1 METYETTD
9 EVIDA
14 TDDVVTEDD
23 RGAYLTVLALLGIG
37 AAAGAAATKG
47 YDKVKGRARTFVT
60 DAKERADSPRRRP
73 SRPSRAVE
81 PGGLMVPKGSSCINQ
96 YMGFPGLS
104 VTNEGSVV
112 QFVVVVLIVF
122 GCTCMV
128 WFLVGLRSAKTWSC
142 CATKKSETSW

>member
-47 YDKVKGRARTFVT
+47 YDKVKGRTRTFVT
-60 DAKERADSPRRRP
+60 DAKERRLAKKEAIKALK
-73 SRPSRAVE
+73 AVE
-81 PGGLMVPKGSSCINQ
+81 P
-96 YMGFPGLS
+96 
-104 VTNEGSVV
+104 E
-112 QFVVVVLIVF
+112 
-122 GCTCMV
+122 
-128 WFLVGLRSAKTWSC
+128 
-142 CATKKSETSW
+142 ED